1 MDKSLIDILSSLKN
15 STTID
20 DKKNNSKLL
29 EKKIFDIT
37 EKDNQLFYKTIERTL
52 VKEIFKKYGNFLTK
66 EFFDLTVKKYSY
78 KQKDKIAIQISFL
91 QNYPT
96 TINDLDHKILFLVEN
111 TIIKNNLN
119 LIINDLTVNTLQKIY
134 S

>member
-15 STTID
+15 STKID
-20 DKKNNSKLL
+20 DKKNNSKIL
-29 EKKIFDIT
+29 EEKIFNIT

-78 KQKDKIAIQISFL
+78 KQKDKIAIQISYL
-91 QNYPT
+91 QNYPKAV
-96 TINDLDHKILFLVEN
+96 NDLDHKILFLVEN
-111 TIIKNNLN
+111 TITKNNLN
-119 LIINDLTVNTLQKIY
+119 LIINDLTVNTLQKINY
-134 S
+134 